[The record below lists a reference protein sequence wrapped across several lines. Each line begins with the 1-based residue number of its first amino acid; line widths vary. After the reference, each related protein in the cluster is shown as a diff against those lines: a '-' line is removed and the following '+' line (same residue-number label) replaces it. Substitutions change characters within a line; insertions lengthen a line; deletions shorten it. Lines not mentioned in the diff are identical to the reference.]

1 MIFFEVSD
9 LRRPPPDSPHK
20 PDDDENIKPQTVT
33 IAEARAMVR
42 SGEIIDLKTAFAL
55 TLI

>member
-1 MIFFEVSD
+1 MSD
-9 LRRPPPDSPHK
+9 LRTPPPDSPHQ
-20 PDDDENIKPQTVT
+20 PDEDENIKPQTVT